1 MTEDKI
7 TFEDVEEYEGLFSI
21 APSFLLEGMIRR
33 NSNLVLKFKGPVK
46 SYLNKLTPDQRHKLS
61 LILDS
66 EISDL
71 QEIMAES
78 YQKTHKKQ
86 FKLLASPQATPF
98 IEKNLVELKKLV

>member
-1 MTEDKI
+1 MR
-7 TFEDVEEYEGLFSI
+7 
-21 APSFLLEGMIRR
+21 RR

>member
-1 MTEDKI
+1 MAEDKI
-7 TFEDVEEYEGLFSI
+7 TFEDVKEYEGLFSI

-46 SYLNKLTPDQRHKLS
+46 SYLNKLTPAQRHKLS

>member
-1 MTEDKI
+1 
-7 TFEDVEEYEGLFSI
+7 
-21 APSFLLEGMIRR
+21 MIRR

-86 FKLLASPQATPF
+86 FKLLASPEATPF

>member
-1 MTEDKI
+1 
-7 TFEDVEEYEGLFSI
+7 
-21 APSFLLEGMIRR
+21 MIRR

>member
-1 MTEDKI
+1 MRK
-7 TFEDVEEYEGLFSI
+7 LFSI